1 MQPSTVKRHY
11 IMRSLI
17 LLGFTLLLADL
28 IVTGRLSH
36 YLAPRLHMLSY
47 VTVAILALLTAVSIR
62 QAVVG
67 PDSYECDCGD
77 AHKVPR
83 SPFTALVVYGLF
95 ALPLVMGLVLPD
107 KTLGSAVAEKRGVT
121 LLTGE
126 GKWVQ
131 SVGSSTKPGA
141 DQAGSPAPDANAMTD
156 GTEKAKGAGETGN
169 TTVSGNGGPGR
180 SDAPEKAGDSGSPNQ
195 SAPQTDEQI
204 RQRFAANSFGDFY
217 TDIAVSLYKQPVI
230 HLDDKLFLDGLTTME
245 LYAKEFAGKEL
256 ETLGFVY
263 REPVFTPQQFVVA
276 RFSVSCCTA
285 DATVFG
291 ILVEDKAASKWA
303 TDSWVKVRGKL
314 ELRSVDGYDRLVLKA
329 SRIQPVKAP
338 KDPYVYY
345 DFNAAAP

>member
-1 MQPSTVKRHY
+1 
-11 IMRSLI
+11 MRSLI

-28 IVTGRLSH
+28 IATGRLSH

-67 PDSYECDCGD
+67 PDSYECDCED
-77 AHKVPR
+77 VHKVPR
-83 SPFTALVVYGLF
+83 SPLTSLVVYGLF

-121 LLTGE
+121 LLTGD

-131 SVGSSTKPGA
+131 SVGSPAKPGS
-141 DQAGSPAPDANAMTD
+141 DQAVSPAPDTNAPAD
-156 GTEKAKGAGETGN
+156 GTENTKAYGY
-169 TTVSGNGGPGR
+169 GGQSK
-180 SDAPEKAGDSGSPNQ
+180 SDAPEKAGDGGKPKQ
-195 SAPQTDEQI
+195 SAAQTDEQI

-230 HLDDKLFLDGLTTME
+230 QLNDKLFLDGLTTME

-263 REPVFTPQQFVVA
+263 REPGFTPQQFVVA

-291 ILVEDKAASKWA
+291 ILVEDKAARKWA

-314 ELRSVDGYDRLVLKA
+314 ELRSVDGYDMLVLKA

-345 DFNAAAP
+345 NFNAAAQ